1 MIETVSL
8 PIAGE
13 NRNLEQM
20 HIPRLLRR
28 MFAKRRQTRIDTWR
42 SSGKRHL
49 QPGEPLEQRTLLTAN
64 GMLTEALLPLST
76 ETGQISGTLY
86 SDQDANGVQ
95 SSSETGLSGW
105 RVFLDDN
112 RNGSHD
118 TGEVVTTTDSTG
130 SYAFTNLPVG
140 QYVLSA
146 EISSGW
152 EVSTDHAPISTQDGA
167 LTRLAT
173 TEQNEQPNSTHD
185 LFSKEH
191 SADQLIVCFTDHARA
206 DETIMDAVRE
216 KQQMHGHQTLNQMQT
231 GIELWRVDSLL
242 TDAYE
247 IWKNDPRIA
256 FIEPNYTF
264 SVADTF
270 PNDDRIGN
278 LWGLHNTGQN
288 GGSLDA
294 DIDAPEAW
302 DLQTGSG
309 EIVIG
314 VIDSGI
320 DYTHPDLANNI
331 WTNPGEIPG
340 NGIDDDEN
348 GYIDDVHGWDFVN
361 DDPDPMDGNGH
372 GTHVAGTIAAAGNN
386 EIGISGVSW
395 NANLMALRFLD
406 DSGNGLSYHALL
418 ALEYATMMGA
428 DITNNSWIGESY
440 SGAAQLAINQ
450 ASNAGSL
457 YIACAGNDRND
468 NDITPT
474 YPASYLGNNVITV
487 AATTNTDA
495 LSSFSNYGANS
506 VDLGAPGS
514 GILSTK
520 TGGGY
525 TTKSGTSMAAP
536 HVTGVA
542 SLLLSKRGDLTPA
555 EIRSAILSGTDSI
568 PSLEGKTV
576 SEGRLN
582 AFGALMQVAP
592 VNGQF
597 VNVYASTNA
606 ETQFG
611 IASSSNALH
620 QFSEIIDDG
629 DSGFSHS
636 GFTPQSNQQV
646 AAAFDGDNHNLRG
659 GTGTASWTFTNLED
673 GEYRVAATWAHKY
686 ENIYNTVDAPYT
698 IVDGNE
704 EHLAT
709 VVVDQSVNP
718 KEFSADGAAWDY
730 LATVNVTGGQLTVN
744 LGSGSNSNSYTVA
757 DAIRIEATLSP
768 ALTVT
773 LSHST
778 IRETPG
784 GASVIATVQRT
795 QSAGDLNIHI
805 ATDDP
810 TEATGPELMII
821 PDGSLIASFEL
832 TILDDFEADGIQY
845 VSITVGANGYLSD
858 TVTLTVADNENYLA
872 AIIDDG
878 DSGFSH
884 SGFTPQSNQQV
895 AAAFD
900 GDNHN
905 LRGGTGTASWTFTN
919 LEDGEYRVAA
929 TWAHKY
935 ENIYNTVD
943 APYTIVDG
951 NEEHLATVVVDQS
964 VNPKEFSADGAAWDY
979 LATVNVTGG
988 QLIVNLGSGSNSNR
1002 YTVADAIRI
1011 EATENVLPALAL
1023 QIDPSRVSEN
1033 QGKLSVTVL
1042 RDSTIGDLNINITT
1056 NDQTEINLPDTVF
1069 IPDGANEVTFE
1080 VRGIDDALVDG
1091 TQIVSITASASG
1103 YRAATTEIEVTD
1115 DESTFSSIIDDGDQ
1129 GFNQN
1134 GFTSQSNS
1142 QVAAAFDGDNHIL
1155 RGNDGFATWTFTGLA
1170 DGEYQIAATWAH
1182 KYENR
1187 YNATD
1192 ATFAITDANG
1202 EPLAQAIIDQTNT
1215 PNDFMQSDTAWE
1227 NLATVNITEG
1237 SLVVSLRPGT
1247 NPNRYSV
1254 ADAIRI
1260 ERVSSTAGELEI
1272 LDTIFEDY
1280 EN

>member
-173 TEQNEQPNSTHD
+173 EPNKTSSQIPLTTY
-185 LFSKEH
+185 
-191 SADQLIVCFTDHARA
+191 SAKNIVQTNLSSVSLTTPVLTKRSW
-206 DETIMDAVRE
+206 MRLRE
-216 KQQMHGHQTLNQMQT
+216 KQQMHGHQTLNQMQN

-247 IWKNDPRIA
+247 IWANDPRIA

-348 GYIDDVHGWDFVN
+348 GYIDDVHGWDFVD

-395 NANLMALRFLD
+395 NANLMALRFLNN
-406 DSGNGLSYHALL
+406 SGNGLSYHALL

-440 SGAAQLAINQ
+440 SGAAQFAINQ

-457 YIACAGNDRND
+457 YVACAGNDRKD

-525 TTKSGTSMAAP
+525 TTKSGTSMAAHTFHWCSQP
-536 HVTGVA
+536 
-542 SLLLSKRGDLTPA
+542 PA
-555 EIRSAILSGTDSI
+555 I
-568 PSLEGKTV
+568 KT
-576 SEGRLN
+576 R
-582 AFGALMQVAP
+582 
-592 VNGQF
+592 
-597 VNVYASTNA
+597 
-606 ETQFG
+606 
-611 IASSSNALH
+611 
-620 QFSEIIDDG
+620 
-629 DSGFSHS
+629 
-636 GFTPQSNQQV
+636 
-646 AAAFDGDNHNLRG
+646 
-659 GTGTASWTFTNLED
+659 
-673 GEYRVAATWAHKY
+673 
-686 ENIYNTVDAPYT
+686 
-698 IVDGNE
+698 
-704 EHLAT
+704 
-709 VVVDQSVNP
+709 
-718 KEFSADGAAWDY
+718 
-730 LATVNVTGGQLTVN
+730 
-744 LGSGSNSNSYTVA
+744 
-757 DAIRIEATLSP
+757 
-768 ALTVT
+768 
-773 LSHST
+773 
-778 IRETPG
+778 
-784 GASVIATVQRT
+784 
-795 QSAGDLNIHI
+795 
-805 ATDDP
+805 
-810 TEATGPELMII
+810 
-821 PDGSLIASFEL
+821 
-832 TILDDFEADGIQY
+832 
-845 VSITVGANGYLSD
+845 
-858 TVTLTVADNENYLA
+858 
-872 AIIDDG
+872 
-878 DSGFSH
+878 
-884 SGFTPQSNQQV
+884 
-895 AAAFD
+895 
-900 GDNHN
+900 
-905 LRGGTGTASWTFTN
+905 
-919 LEDGEYRVAA
+919 
-929 TWAHKY
+929 
-935 ENIYNTVD
+935 
-943 APYTIVDG
+943 
-951 NEEHLATVVVDQS
+951 
-964 VNPKEFSADGAAWDY
+964 
-979 LATVNVTGG
+979 
-988 QLIVNLGSGSNSNR
+988 
-1002 YTVADAIRI
+1002 
-1011 EATENVLPALAL
+1011 
-1023 QIDPSRVSEN
+1023 
-1033 QGKLSVTVL
+1033 
-1042 RDSTIGDLNINITT
+1042 
-1056 NDQTEINLPDTVF
+1056 
-1069 IPDGANEVTFE
+1069 
-1080 VRGIDDALVDG
+1080 
-1091 TQIVSITASASG
+1091 
-1103 YRAATTEIEVTD
+1103 
-1115 DESTFSSIIDDGDQ
+1115 
-1129 GFNQN
+1129 
-1134 GFTSQSNS
+1134 
-1142 QVAAAFDGDNHIL
+1142 
-1155 RGNDGFATWTFTGLA
+1155 
-1170 DGEYQIAATWAH
+1170 
-1182 KYENR
+1182 
-1187 YNATD
+1187 
-1192 ATFAITDANG
+1192 
-1202 EPLAQAIIDQTNT
+1202 
-1215 PNDFMQSDTAWE
+1215 
-1227 NLATVNITEG
+1227 
-1237 SLVVSLRPGT
+1237 
-1247 NPNRYSV
+1247 
-1254 ADAIRI
+1254 
-1260 ERVSSTAGELEI
+1260 
-1272 LDTIFEDY
+1272 
-1280 EN
+1280 

>member
-1 MIETVSL
+1 M

-20 HIPRLLRR
+20 HIPRLFRR
-28 MFAKRRQTRIDTWR
+28 MFAKCRQTRIDTWR

-64 GMLTEALLPLST
+64 SMLTEALLPLST

-140 QYVLSA
+140 QHVLSV
-146 EISSGW
+146 EVSSGW
-152 EVSTDHAPISTQDGA
+152 EVTSDHASVSTQDGA
-167 LTRLAT
+167 LARLAT
-173 TEQNEQPNSTHD
+173 TEQNDPPNSTRN

-191 SADQLIVCFTDHARA
+191 RADQLIVCLTDSARA
-206 DETIMDAVRE
+206 DEKIMDAVRE
-216 KQQMHGHQTLNQMQT
+216 KQQMHGHQTLNQMQN
-231 GIELWRVDSLL
+231 GLELWRVDSLL

-247 IWKNDPRIA
+247 IWANDPRIA
-256 FIEPNYTF
+256 LIEPNYTF

-270 PNDDRIGN
+270 PDDDRIGN

-395 NANLMALRFLD
+395 NASLMALRFLN
-406 DSGNGLSYHALL
+406 DSGNGSSYHALL

-440 SGAAQLAINQ
+440 SGAAQFAINQ
-450 ASNAGSL
+450 AGNAGSL
-457 YIACAGNDRND
+457 YVVCAGNDRND

-474 YPASYLGNNVITV
+474 YPASYLGDNVITV
-487 AATTNTDA
+487 AATTNTDG

-520 TGGGY
+520 PGGGY

-568 PSLEGKTV
+568 PSLQGKTV

-582 AFGALMQVAP
+582 AFGALMQIAP

-597 VNVYASTNA
+597 VNVYESTNA
-606 ETQFG
+606 LTQFG
-611 IASSSNALH
+611 IASSSNTLH
-620 QFSEIIDDG
+620 QFSKIINDGESGFSQSGFTSQSNQQVAEAFNGDNHNLRGGTGTASWTFTDLEDGEYRVAATWAHKYENIYNTIDAPYTIADGSGELASVVVDQSENPKEFNADGAAWDSLATVNVTGGQLTVNLGAGSNSNRYTVADAIRIDGTLTPALTVTLSHSTIRETPGGASVIATVQRTQSAGDLEIHISTDDLTEATAPDLIIIPDGSLIASFELAILDDFEADGNQSVSITVGANGYLSDTVTLTVTDDENNLVLIIDDG
-629 DSGFSHS
+629 ESGFSQS
-636 GFTPQSNQQV
+636 GFTSQSNQQV
-646 AAAFDGDNHNLRG
+646 AAAFNGDNHILRG

-686 ENIYNTVDAPYT
+686 ENIYNTIDAPYT
-698 IVDGNE
+698 IADGSGE
-704 EHLAT
+704 LAS
-709 VVVDQSVNP
+709 VVVDQSENP
-718 KEFSADGAAWDY
+718 KEFNADGAAWDS

-744 LGSGSNSNSYTVA
+744 LGA
-757 DAIRIEATLSP
+757 
-768 ALTVT
+768 
-773 LSHST
+773 
-778 IRETPG
+778 
-784 GASVIATVQRT
+784 
-795 QSAGDLNIHI
+795 
-805 ATDDP
+805 
-810 TEATGPELMII
+810 
-821 PDGSLIASFEL
+821 
-832 TILDDFEADGIQY
+832 
-845 VSITVGANGYLSD
+845 
-858 TVTLTVADNENYLA
+858 
-872 AIIDDG
+872 
-878 DSGFSH
+878 
-884 SGFTPQSNQQV
+884 
-895 AAAFD
+895 
-900 GDNHN
+900 
-905 LRGGTGTASWTFTN
+905 
-919 LEDGEYRVAA
+919 
-929 TWAHKY
+929 
-935 ENIYNTVD
+935 
-943 APYTIVDG
+943 
-951 NEEHLATVVVDQS
+951 
-964 VNPKEFSADGAAWDY
+964 
-979 LATVNVTGG
+979 
-988 QLIVNLGSGSNSNR
+988 GSNSNR

-1011 EATENVLPALAL
+1011 EATANVLPLLAL
-1023 QIDPSRVSEN
+1023 QIDPSTVSEN
-1033 QGKLSVTVL
+1033 QGTLSVTVL
-1042 RDSTIGDLNINITT
+1042 RGSTIGNLNVNITT
-1056 NDQTEINLPDTVF
+1056 NDFTEINLPDSVF

-1080 VRGIDDALVDG
+1080 VTGIDDAIVDG

-1103 YRAATTEIEVTD
+1103 YRAATTELEVTD
-1115 DESTFSSIIDDGDQ
+1115 DDSIFSSIIDDGDQ
-1129 GFNQN
+1129 GFNQS
-1134 GFTSQSNS
+1134 GYTSQSNS

-1155 RGNDGFATWTFTGLA
+1155 RGNDGIATWTFTGLA

-1182 KYENR
+1182 RYENQ

-1192 ATFAITDANG
+1192 APFTIIDASG

-1215 PNDFMQSDTAWE
+1215 PNDFIRSDIAWE
-1227 NLATVNITEG
+1227 NLATVNITGG
-1237 SLVVSLRPGT
+1237 SLVISLGPGT
-1247 NPNRYSV
+1247 NPNQYSV

-1260 ERVSSTAGELEI
+1260 ERVSSTTGELQI
-1272 LDTIFEDY
+1272 IDAIFEDY

>member
-1 MIETVSL
+1 MIEAVSV

-20 HIPRLLRR
+20 HIPRLFRR
-28 MFAKRRQTRIDTWR
+28 MFAKCRQTRIDTWR

-64 GMLTEALLPLST
+64 SMLTEALLPLST

-140 QYVLSA
+140 QHVLSV
-146 EISSGW
+146 EVSSGW
-152 EVSTDHAPISTQDGA
+152 EVTSDHASVSTQDGA
-167 LTRLAT
+167 LARLAT
-173 TEQNEQPNSTHD
+173 TEQNDPPNSTRN

-191 SADQLIVCFTDHARA
+191 RADQLIVCLTDSARA
-206 DETIMDAVRE
+206 DEKIMDAVRE
-216 KQQMHGHQTLNQMQT
+216 KQQMHGHQTLNQMQN
-231 GIELWRVDSLL
+231 GLELWRVDSLL

-247 IWKNDPRIA
+247 IWANDPRIA
-256 FIEPNYTF
+256 LIEPNYTF

-270 PNDDRIGN
+270 PDDDRIGN

-395 NANLMALRFLD
+395 NASLMALRFLN
-406 DSGNGLSYHALL
+406 DSGNGSSYHALL

-440 SGAAQLAINQ
+440 SGAAQFAINQ
-450 ASNAGSL
+450 AGNAGSL
-457 YIACAGNDRND
+457 YVVCAGNDRND

-474 YPASYLGNNVITV
+474 YPASYLGDNVITV
-487 AATTNTDA
+487 AATTNTDG

-520 TGGGY
+520 PGGGY

-568 PSLEGKTV
+568 PSLQGKTV

-582 AFGALMQVAP
+582 AFGALMQIAP

-597 VNVYASTNA
+597 VNVYESTNA
-606 ETQFG
+606 LTQFG
-611 IASSSNALH
+611 IASSSNTLH
-620 QFSEIIDDG
+620 QFSKIINDG
-629 DSGFSHS
+629 ESGFSQS
-636 GFTPQSNQQV
+636 GFTSQSNQQV
-646 AAAFDGDNHNLRG
+646 AEAFNGDNHNLRG

-686 ENIYNTVDAPYT
+686 ENIYNTIDAPYT
-698 IVDGNE
+698 IADGSGE
-704 EHLAT
+704 LAS
-709 VVVDQSVNP
+709 VVVDQSENP
-718 KEFSADGAAWDY
+718 KEFNADGAAWHS

-744 LGSGSNSNSYTVA
+744 LGA
-757 DAIRIEATLSP
+757 
-768 ALTVT
+768 
-773 LSHST
+773 
-778 IRETPG
+778 
-784 GASVIATVQRT
+784 
-795 QSAGDLNIHI
+795 
-805 ATDDP
+805 
-810 TEATGPELMII
+810 
-821 PDGSLIASFEL
+821 
-832 TILDDFEADGIQY
+832 
-845 VSITVGANGYLSD
+845 
-858 TVTLTVADNENYLA
+858 
-872 AIIDDG
+872 
-878 DSGFSH
+878 
-884 SGFTPQSNQQV
+884 
-895 AAAFD
+895 
-900 GDNHN
+900 
-905 LRGGTGTASWTFTN
+905 
-919 LEDGEYRVAA
+919 
-929 TWAHKY
+929 
-935 ENIYNTVD
+935 
-943 APYTIVDG
+943 
-951 NEEHLATVVVDQS
+951 
-964 VNPKEFSADGAAWDY
+964 
-979 LATVNVTGG
+979 
-988 QLIVNLGSGSNSNR
+988 GSNSNR

-1011 EATENVLPALAL
+1011 EATANVLPLLAL
-1023 QIDPSRVSEN
+1023 QIDPSTVSEN
-1033 QGKLSVTVL
+1033 QGTLSVTVL
-1042 RDSTIGDLNINITT
+1042 RGSTIGNLNVNITT
-1056 NDQTEINLPDTVF
+1056 NDFTEINLPDSVF

-1080 VRGIDDALVDG
+1080 VTGIDDAIVDG

-1103 YRAATTEIEVTD
+1103 YRAATTELEVTD
-1115 DESTFSSIIDDGDQ
+1115 DDSIFSSIIDDGDQ
-1129 GFNQN
+1129 GFNQS
-1134 GFTSQSNS
+1134 GYTSQSNS

-1155 RGNDGFATWTFTGLA
+1155 RGNDGIATWTFTGLA

-1182 KYENR
+1182 RYENQ

-1192 ATFAITDANG
+1192 APFTIIDASG

-1215 PNDFMQSDTAWE
+1215 PNDFIRSDIAWE
-1227 NLATVNITEG
+1227 NLATVNITGG
-1237 SLVVSLRPGT
+1237 SLVISLGPGT
-1247 NPNRYSV
+1247 NPNQYSV

-1272 LDTIFEDY
+1272 VDAIFEDY

>member
-1 MIETVSL
+1 M

-20 HIPRLLRR
+20 HIPRLFRR
-28 MFAKRRQTRIDTWR
+28 MFAKCRLTRIDTWR

-64 GMLTEALLPLST
+64 SMLTEALLPLST

-140 QYVLSA
+140 QHVLSV
-146 EISSGW
+146 EVSSGW
-152 EVSTDHAPISTQDGA
+152 EVTSDHASVSTQDGA
-167 LTRLAT
+167 LARLAT
-173 TEQNEQPNSTHD
+173 TEQNDPPNSTRN

-191 SADQLIVCFTDHARA
+191 RADQLIVCLTDSARA

-216 KQQMHGHQTLNQMQT
+216 KQQMHGHQTLNQMQN
-231 GIELWRVDSLL
+231 GLELWRVDSLL

-247 IWKNDPRIA
+247 IWANDPRIA
-256 FIEPNYTF
+256 LIEPNYTF

-270 PNDDRIGN
+270 PDDDRIGN

-395 NANLMALRFLD
+395 NASLMALRFLN
-406 DSGNGLSYHALL
+406 DSGNGSSYHALL

-440 SGAAQLAINQ
+440 SGAAQFAINQ
-450 ASNAGSL
+450 AGNAGSL
-457 YIACAGNDRND
+457 YVVCAGNNRND

-474 YPASYLGNNVITV
+474 YPASYLGDNVITV
-487 AATTNTDA
+487 AATTNTDG

-520 TGGGY
+520 PGGGY

-568 PSLEGKTV
+568 PSLQGKTV

-582 AFGALMQVAP
+582 AFGALMQIAP

-597 VNVYASTNA
+597 VNVYESTNA
-606 ETQFG
+606 LTQFG
-611 IASSSNALH
+611 IASSSNTLH
-620 QFSEIIDDG
+620 QFSKIINDG
-629 DSGFSHS
+629 ESGFSQS
-636 GFTPQSNQQV
+636 GFTSQSNQQV
-646 AAAFDGDNHNLRG
+646 AEAFNGDNHNLRG
-659 GTGTASWTFTNLED
+659 GTGTASWTFTDLED

-686 ENIYNTVDAPYT
+686 QNIYNTIDAPYT
-698 IVDGNE
+698 IADGSGE
-704 EHLAT
+704 LAS
-709 VVVDQSVNP
+709 VVVDQSENP
-718 KEFSADGAAWDY
+718 KEFNADGAAWDS

-744 LGSGSNSNSYTVA
+744 LGA
-757 DAIRIEATLSP
+757 
-768 ALTVT
+768 
-773 LSHST
+773 
-778 IRETPG
+778 
-784 GASVIATVQRT
+784 
-795 QSAGDLNIHI
+795 
-805 ATDDP
+805 
-810 TEATGPELMII
+810 
-821 PDGSLIASFEL
+821 
-832 TILDDFEADGIQY
+832 
-845 VSITVGANGYLSD
+845 
-858 TVTLTVADNENYLA
+858 
-872 AIIDDG
+872 
-878 DSGFSH
+878 
-884 SGFTPQSNQQV
+884 
-895 AAAFD
+895 
-900 GDNHN
+900 
-905 LRGGTGTASWTFTN
+905 
-919 LEDGEYRVAA
+919 
-929 TWAHKY
+929 
-935 ENIYNTVD
+935 
-943 APYTIVDG
+943 
-951 NEEHLATVVVDQS
+951 
-964 VNPKEFSADGAAWDY
+964 
-979 LATVNVTGG
+979 
-988 QLIVNLGSGSNSNR
+988 GSNSNR

-1011 EATENVLPALAL
+1011 EATANVLPLLAL
-1023 QIDPSRVSEN
+1023 QIDPSTVSEN
-1033 QGKLSVTVL
+1033 QGTLSVTVL
-1042 RDSTIGDLNINITT
+1042 RGSTIGNLNVNITT
-1056 NDQTEINLPDTVF
+1056 NDFTEINLPDSVF

-1080 VRGIDDALVDG
+1080 VTGIDDAIVDG
-1091 TQIVSITASASG
+1091 TQIVSITVSASG
-1103 YRAATTEIEVTD
+1103 YRAATTELEVTD
-1115 DESTFSSIIDDGDQ
+1115 DDSIFSSIIDDGDQ
-1129 GFNQN
+1129 GFNQR
-1134 GFTSQSNS
+1134 GYTSQSNS

-1155 RGNDGFATWTFTGLA
+1155 RGNDGIATWTFTGLA

-1182 KYENR
+1182 RYENQ

-1192 ATFAITDANG
+1192 APFTIIDASG

-1215 PNDFMQSDTAWE
+1215 PNDFMRSDIAWE
-1227 NLATVNITEG
+1227 NLATVNITGG
-1237 SLVVSLRPGT
+1237 SLIISLGPGT
-1247 NPNRYSV
+1247 NPNQYSV

-1272 LDTIFEDY
+1272 VDAIFEDY